1 MKPFIRA
8 IAAAGIALSPALAA
22 QAADDMPEIKLSVV
36 GNLGI
41 TTQYHELEAP
51 FWNDVVP
58 KATEGTVTATIK
70 PWNELGLTGQE
81 VYRLL
86 GTGAYDVGTTVMG
99 FLAGDAP
106 ITEGTDLPGLS
117 ITIADL
123 RGITEAF
130 RPALEKYYAE
140 KHNIKVLG
148 LWSYHRQLLYCRDAL
163 TSLQDLKGRKIRS
176 GSASTSDFLAYFGAT
191 GIPLPFAEVQQ
202 ALQTGVLDCAITG
215 TLGGYKAKW
224 HEVTNYLYELPISWA
239 TSIQGFNM
247 ESWMK
252 LSPKQQEIITAE
264 VRKLEQAIDDQNV
277 REDELGVRCNTGG
290 ECSAGPAAG
299 MKLVPV
305 SADDLALKQKV
316 LSEVVLP
323 KWAERCGA
331 DCVQA
336 WNASV
341 GKIVGLEAPVK

>member
-1 MKPFIRA
+1 MKAFVLS
-8 IAAAGIALSPALAA
+8 IAAAGMAMTPVFTAR
-22 QAADDMPEIKLSVV
+22 AADNMPEVQLSVV

-41 TTQYHELEAP
+41 TTQYNELEAP
-51 FWNDVVP
+51 FWNEVVP
-58 KATEGTVTATIK
+58 QATNGTVTATVK

-117 ITIADL
+117 LTISDL
-123 RGITEAF
+123 REITEAF

-148 LWSYHRQLLYCRDAL
+148 LWSYHRQLLYCKDSL
-163 TSLQDLKGRKIRS
+163 TGLTDLKGRKIRS
-176 GSASTSDFLAYFGAT
+176 GSASTSDFLGYFGAT
-191 GIPLPFAEVQQ
+191 GIPLPFAEVHQ

-224 HEVTNYLYELPISWA
+224 HEVTNYLYELPIGWA
-239 TSIQGFNM
+239 TSMQAFNM
-247 ESWMK
+247 DSWAK
-252 LSPKQQEIITAE
+252 LSAKQQEIILAE

-290 ECSAGPAAG
+290 ECSAGPAAN
-299 MKLVPV
+299 MTLVPV
-305 SADDLALKQKV
+305 SDEDTELKQKV
-316 LSEVVLP
+316 LLEVVLP
-323 KWAERCGA
+323 NWAARCGA
-331 DCVQA
+331 ECVQT
-336 WNASV
+336 WNATV
-341 GKIVGLEAPVK
+341 GKIVNLEAPVK